1 MQKPHTDQLDY
12 GIYIDPQKAIIISI
26 DEFNLAQAD
35 RVRIELNFDNDEA
48 QLIKNPSIE
57 QRASNVLEMHEFF
70 QKVIVHIEKPH
81 RVILFGPSEEKYEL
95 HKELQ
100 KQTSFT
106 TMSLALF
113 VSESMEEVAAVQQYT
128 DHYFSIHS
136 SF

>member
-1 MQKPHTDQLDY
+1 MQKPDTDQLDY

-48 QLIKNPSIE
+48 QLNPNPSIE
-57 QRASNVLEMHEFF
+57 QLASNVLEMHAFF
-70 QKVIVHIEKPH
+70 QKVIDHLEKPH

-106 TMSLALF
+106 NMSLALF
-113 VSESMEEVAAVQQYT
+113 VSESMEEVAAAQQYT
-128 DHYFSIHS
+128 DRYFSTNS